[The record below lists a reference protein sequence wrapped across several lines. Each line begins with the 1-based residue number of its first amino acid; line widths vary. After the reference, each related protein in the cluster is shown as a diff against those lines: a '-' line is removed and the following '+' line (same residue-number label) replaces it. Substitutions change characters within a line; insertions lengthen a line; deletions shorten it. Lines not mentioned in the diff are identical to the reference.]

1 MTPVVLLRQI
11 FDEAIAAVQPSIC
24 LPKHIPNPP
33 LGRTIVLGAGKAS
46 AAMAKTLE
54 EKWPWPLEGLVITRY
69 GHKIENKRINIV
81 EASHPIPDQIGLK
94 ASQQILEYT
103 KDLTSRDLVIVLISG
118 GGSSLLTL
126 PANGLSLDD
135 KKKINIVSF
144 NSLTTDLCKKHKSN
158 VILRGLRAV
167 SDFEYEF
174 QLAGMN
180 RKLNNNIETIFLM
193 SDVEN
198 QIISSRFVKEIVKLN
213 GDIKKFTTKST
224 IKSLKEKYE

>member
-1 MTPVVLLRQI
+1 MSKVAIYPGT
-11 FDEAIAAVQPSIC
+11 FDP
-24 LPKHIPNPP
+24 
-33 LGRTIVLGAGKAS
+33 
-46 AAMAKTLE
+46 
-54 EKWPWPLEGLVITRY
+54 ITY
-69 GHKIENKRINIV
+69 GHIDVIKKALKLFDKVVVSVSDVSNKNYLFNSKERIEIVNK
-81 EASHPIPDQIGLK
+81 ALF
-94 ASQQILEYT
+94 
-103 KDLTSRDLVIVLISG
+103 KDLKL
-118 GGSSLLTL
+118 
-126 PANGLSLDD
+126 D
-135 KKKINIVSF
+135 KKKILVVSF
-144 NSLTTDLCKKHKSN
+144 NSLTTDLCKKYKSN

-213 GDIKKFTTKST
+213 GDIRKFTTKST

>member
-1 MTPVVLLRQI
+1 MINKVAIYPGT
-11 FDEAIAAVQPSIC
+11 FDP
-24 LPKHIPNPP
+24 
-33 LGRTIVLGAGKAS
+33 
-46 AAMAKTLE
+46 
-54 EKWPWPLEGLVITRY
+54 ITY
-69 GHKIENKRINIV
+69 GHIDVIKKALKLFDKIVIGVSNVSNKNYLFNTEERIDIV
-81 EASHPIPDQIGLK
+81 NK
-94 ASQQILEYT
+94 ALF
-103 KDLTSRDLVIVLISG
+103 KDLKL
-118 GGSSLLTL
+118 
-126 PANGLSLDD
+126 N
-135 KKKINIVSF
+135 KKKILVVSF
-144 NSLTTDLCKKHKSN
+144 NSLTTDLCKKYKSN
-158 VILRGLRAV
+158 IILRGLRAV